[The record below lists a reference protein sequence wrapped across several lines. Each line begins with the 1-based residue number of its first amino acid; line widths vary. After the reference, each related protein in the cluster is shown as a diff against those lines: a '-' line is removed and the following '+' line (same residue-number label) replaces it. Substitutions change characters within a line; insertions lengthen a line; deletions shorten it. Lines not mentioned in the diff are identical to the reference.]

1 MSDSFAVVRN
11 ILMHI
16 AAGVLV
22 EETPAEAEALLV
34 ERSVGDPGG
43 SPAAVVRSGRATGRS
58 SLASRPGLRA
68 HGDRDHSSGR
78 HPSARIGRAVVW
90 FTDLG
95 STAMAEDEVG
105 LVLIVPAAA

>member
-34 ERSVGDPGG
+34 EEVSGDAGG
-43 SPAAVVRSGRATGRS
+43 SPGAGR
-58 SLASRPGLRA
+58 
-68 HGDRDHSSGR
+68 
-78 HPSARIGRAVVW
+78 
-90 FTDLG
+90 
-95 STAMAEDEVG
+95 
-105 LVLIVPAAA
+105 PA